1 MTAADYM
8 TAASP
13 AAYPPDQIAL
23 EVSGVSKTFHVG
35 ARQVQALQQVSFNVR
50 HGVVTGLVGPDAAG
64 KTTLLRLA
72 AGLLVPDAGAITIL
86 GMDATTQS
94 LQVQGAIG
102 YMPQRFGLYEDLTV
116 QENLDLYADL
126 QGVPEPAREQRYREL
141 MHMAGL
147 APFTKRLAG
156 QLSGGM
162 KQKLGLA
169 CALVRQPS
177 LLLLD
182 EPTVGV
188 DPLSRR
194 ELWEI
199 VYRLVRE
206 QGTSVLLST
215 AYLDEAERCDEVVLL
230 HEGRLLAQGTPAA
243 LRETMHGRTYE
254 IVATNMEKRALQ
266 YRIAQAPGVLDALIQ
281 GDHIRVVMENT
292 APPDSGI
299 LLPGVSGIE
308 MKPVTPRFE
317 DRFVAL
323 LRAKTGG
330 EKIPPTPS
338 GEQNNSSPPP
348 CRGGE
353 RSEGAIRMGVDT
365 VSAEGALS
373 FYPLPNPP
381 PGRGRGYGFS
391 GFSGAGK
398 SVIEV
403 NNLQRRFGNF
413 YAVKNVTFS
422 VGKGEVFGLLGA
434 NGAGKSTTFRMLC
447 GLLPPSGGTLRVA
460 GADLRLAAAAARAR
474 IGYMSQKFSLY
485 GNLSVAENLR
495 FFSSV
500 CGLSGKQG
508 TSRINWALEE
518 FELASMAEYNSGD
531 LSLGYKQ
538 RLALA
543 CALMHEPEILFLDE
557 PTSGVD
563 PLARREF
570 WARINALAERGVTVM
585 VTTHFMEEAEYC
597 DRLAIMAAGE
607 ILTMGT
613 PASIK
618 AQARSEELREPTMED
633 AFVALIKAHEQQ
645 EVAA

>member
-1 MTAADYM
+1 MKASNQVKAAF
-8 TAASP
+8 SVENP
-13 AAYPPDQIAL
+13 AGQTAL
-23 EVSGVSKTFHVG
+23 EVNGISKTFNIG
-35 ARQVQALQQVSFNVR
+35 TRQLQALQQVSFRVR

-64 KTTLLRLA
+64 KTTLMRLA
-72 AGLLVPDAGAITIL
+72 AGLLLPDAGTITVL
-86 GMDATTQS
+86 GMDAATQS
-94 LQVQGAIG
+94 LDVQGAIG

-126 QGVPEPAREQRYREL
+126 QGVPEAARAARYAEL

-147 APFTKRLAG
+147 APFSKRLAG
-156 QLSGGM
+156 KLSGGM

-169 CALVRQPS
+169 CALVRQPA
-177 LLLLD
+177 LLMLD

-230 HEGRLLAQGTPAA
+230 HEGRLLAQGNPAE
-243 LRETMHGRTYE
+243 LRASMRGRTYE
-254 IVATNMEKRALQ
+254 ITVQDIDKRALQ
-266 YRIAQAPGVLDALIQ
+266 ASLAQAPGVLDSLIQ
-281 GDHIRVVMENT
+281 GDHVRVVMEDT
-292 APPDSGI
+292 TPPDPAS
-299 LLPGVSGIE
+299 LLPDVSGIDIT
-308 MKPVTPRFE
+308 PVMPRFE
-317 DRFVAL
+317 DRFVDL
-323 LRAKTGG
+323 LKVKSAHK
-330 EKIPPTPS
+330 EV
-338 GEQNNSSPPP
+338 SSPPP
-348 CRGGE
+348 RSPSNFWPGTRRKVREGVETQLPDQTDRDYPHPSLPPTRGKEQGFIG
-353 RSEGAIRMGVDT
+353 SKGADNSI
-365 VSAEGALS
+365 
-373 FYPLPNPP
+373 
-381 PGRGRGYGFS
+381 
-391 GFSGAGK
+391 
-398 SVIEV
+398 IEV
-403 NNLQRRFGNF
+403 NNLQCRFGNF

-422 VGKGEVFGLLGA
+422 VQRGEVFGLLGA

-447 GLLPPSGGTLRVA
+447 GLLPPSGGALRVA
-460 GADLRLAAAAARAR
+460 GADLRHAAAAARAR

-485 GNLSVAENLR
+485 AQLGVEENLR
-495 FFSSV
+495 FFSSAY
-500 CGLSGKQG
+500 GLSGKRRV
-508 TSRINWALEE
+508 SRINWALEE
-518 FELASMAEYNSGD
+518 FELAAMAEFPSGD

-570 WARINALAERGVTVM
+570 WSRINTLAGQGVTIM

-613 PASIK
+613 PSEIK
-618 AQARSEELREPTMED
+618 AQARSGAMPEPTMED
-633 AFVALIKAHEQQ
+633 AFVELIKAHEQQ
-645 EVAA
+645 GAAA